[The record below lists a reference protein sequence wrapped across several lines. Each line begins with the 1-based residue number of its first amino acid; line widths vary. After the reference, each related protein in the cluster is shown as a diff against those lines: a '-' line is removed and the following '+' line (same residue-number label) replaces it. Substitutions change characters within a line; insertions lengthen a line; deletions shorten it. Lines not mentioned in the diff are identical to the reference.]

1 MPEDNEVFG
10 RLKSTGRITPSLR
23 HVITRQWNLC
33 SVCSVPGIPDR
44 PLFAGYGL
52 ESRPMLAHARCTGDM
67 TELASPIYWTDEAD
81 ISVPD
86 SQTVWRYMDF
96 AKFTSMLQ
104 QRGLYLPRASELD
117 DRFEG
122 AAGLATREAQWD
134 AFYLQFYKGAVMSP
148 PPGGLPVIMS
158 EAALDQEAK
167 RLLNSMKA
175 SSQPVRSSLVSCWHA
190 NTVESEALWRLYCPP
205 PLSGVAIRSTVGKL
219 WNATV
224 ALPDAV
230 VGKVKY
236 VDFRESFAHNGSK
249 RLFFK
254 RNSLVHE
261 NEVRIVVNGLSLP
274 ENSSRIIECDLNAL
288 VDEVV
293 ISPFAPV
300 WFSEVVHT
308 LALNMGLTS
317 PIRESELL
325 QEPFY

>member
-1 MPEDNEVFG
+1 
-10 RLKSTGRITPSLR
+10 
-23 HVITRQWNLC
+23 
-33 SVCSVPGIPDR
+33 
-44 PLFAGYGL
+44 
-52 ESRPMLAHARCTGDM
+52 M

-122 AAGLATREAQWD
+122 AAGLATREGQWD
-134 AFYLQFYKGAVMSP
+134 AFYLQFYKGAVMNP

-167 RLLNSMKA
+167 RLLESMKA
-175 SSQPVRSSLVSCWHA
+175 SSHPVRSSLVSCWHA

-236 VDFRESFAHNGSK
+236 VDFRQSFAHNGSK

-254 RNSLVHE
+254 RNSLAHE
-261 NEVRIVVNGLSLP
+261 NEVRIVVNALCLT
-274 ENSSRIIECDLNAL
+274 ENCSRIIECDLNAL

-293 ISPFAPV
+293 VSPFAPV
-300 WFSEVVHT
+300 WFSEVVRT
-308 LALNMGLTS
+308 LVLNMGLTS
-317 PIRESELL
+317 PIRQSELL
-325 QEPFY
+325 EEPFY